1 MGVSITFLSFFSF
14 FFPFMLCTNF
24 SHIVKFIFCFWLRYR
39 MFLNN
44 VKRLKI
50 TRADRCQQLEQL
62 FFTVYSPFLFVY
74 AILSSSGSH
83 IDTLK
88 YSMEYMPEITDMYS
102 LFSQKLYISTL
113 LSHPQKVVYDI
124 NIYVLL
130 KYNISFSLLGGM

>member
-1 MGVSITFLSFFSF
+1 M
-14 FFPFMLCTNF
+14 
-24 SHIVKFIFCFWLRYR
+24 
-39 MFLNN
+39 
-44 VKRLKI
+44 
-50 TRADRCQQLEQL
+50 
-62 FFTVYSPFLFVY
+62 Y

-124 NIYVLL
+124 NIYVFL